1 VRISPVRTSKEALTN
16 LAYQILGNGTRTVEE
31 GAQTPVLLAIHDI
44 QNKTGSFWQ
53 YEKEIDWV
61 G

>member
-1 VRISPVRTSKEALTN
+1 M
-16 LAYQILGNGTRTVEE
+16 
-31 GAQTPVLLAIHDI
+31 LAIHDI
-44 QNKTGSFWQ
+44 QNKTGAFWQ

>member
-1 VRISPVRTSKEALTN
+1 